1 MKIRFNSS
9 KEQQPTQ
16 ELGLKVL
23 YAPGKRLAFKLRW
36 YLILLAVT
44 SPLLWLLGRAVL
56 SMWLIE
62 APAQL
67 LLPSTELRAREPAQ
81 VQSLLVKAG
90 DRVIPGQLLM
100 QLDNPEWRERLA
112 LLAEPN
118 AASVAVTAQQAQLH
132 EHEQATL
139 RRLQDSAARRLSQA
153 QALLALG
160 AATQG
165 EVQAA
170 ADELARRQL
179 AVLQFDRL
187 LTAPQAEDRGVAQR
201 QLERQWLQARLQG
214 LVVRADDAGVVSEV
228 LVGEG
233 ENVGPG
239 TLLMRVQHN
248 DKMLLWVFLD
258 PRHIEYAVP
267 GQALRLGLPDGSW
280 LAAEVVRQVEESAA
294 IPDELRPAFAS
305 TGRSLRVLAR
315 LNEPLAERWKVNR
328 LGLVARFKHRWG
340 WLGESW

>member
-1 MKIRFNSS
+1 MKIRFSS
-9 KEQQPTQ
+9 PKEQQPTQ
-16 ELGLKVL
+16 EQGIKVL

-56 SMWLIE
+56 SVWLIE

-67 LLPSTELRAREPAQ
+67 LLPSSELRAREPAQ
-81 VQSLLVKAG
+81 VLNLLVKPG
-90 DRVIPGQLLM
+90 DRVSSGQLLM
-100 QLDNPEWRERLA
+100 QLDNPEWRARLA
-112 LLAEPN
+112 LLGEV
-118 AASVAVTAQQAQLH
+118 ASPSTLTVQDEQLLQN
-132 EHEQATL
+132 ERAIL
-139 RRLQDSAARRLSQA
+139 LRLQDNAARHLRQLQP
-153 QALLALG
+153 LLVVG

-170 ADELARRQL
+170 ADELSRRQL
-179 AVLQFDRL
+179 DVLQFDQRRAVL
-187 LTAPQAEDRGVAQR
+187 LPEDRGLVER

-214 LVVRADDAGVVSEV
+214 LAVRTDEAGIISEI

-248 DKMLLWVFLD
+248 DEMFLWVFLE
-258 PRHIEYAVP
+258 PRHIDYAVP
-267 GQALRLGLPDGSW
+267 GQALSLGLPDGTW
-280 LAAEVVRQVEESAA
+280 LAGEVERLVEDTAA
-294 IPDELRPAFAS
+294 TPYELRPAFAA
-305 TGRSLRVLAR
+305 TDRRLLVLAR
-315 LNEPLAERWKVNR
+315 LKEPLAERWKVNR

-340 WLGESW
+340 LLGTRE